1 MKSISSRNL
10 RIAAL
15 SLALSGAFSGSAFA
29 AWNPAAPGQADPSAP
44 AAAPDGSASSQT
56 INTQALIAGANP
68 DSAGYDVKFKKGP
81 WYPKMPA
88 GSSSTG
94 SASTYSAAA
103 GSAAPPYLS
112 NVCIMVQGYAY
123 STGCI
128 ASMAALDSLYKYT
141 AYQFTNVITELNNIY
156 NYLAYGIAQD
166 STKASKGLIGTI
178 IKEHELDRK
187 YLEEQLALN
196 HSRDQTL
203 AMKQA
208 YATNVAGKI
217 QDYRVC
223 DDLVRDLQAQTSGG
237 GGAVGRG
244 GGGSVAK
251 GNTERQ
257 VAASS
262 AGNATT
268 LVGQSAQIYNNHAQ
282 KYCAPEDLKYS
293 DGTARNA
300 FQCSAES
307 TMPDG
312 DARAQSVFA
321 PAHQY
326 YNPTAVAKQ
335 NLTFTA
341 AQKQAADDTIKNIVS
356 AFSPPALPKKYE
368 QTEAGKEFLTKA
380 KVLNARTSAAV
391 HALAS
396 MADRRMPMSQ
406 NGAAGGGTVVGP
418 WDFGDPNWI
427 ETYKRV
433 FGSQITVPSKLS
445 EADSLRFEVY
455 RRYYDSPTAS
465 GSWYKEKVASG
476 DDSEKFR
483 EMLRIGSAQMLLM
496 YNIHQRLEENNMMQ
510 AAILANIVN
519 PVTKDEVSLSAKAA
533 FK

>member
-1 MKSISSRNL
+1 MKSTSSRSL

-15 SLALSGAFSGSAFA
+15 SLALSGAFSGSALA
-29 AWNPAAPGQADPSAP
+29 AWNPVTGQADPAGAP
-44 AAAPDGSASSQT
+44 AGSAAATAGQT
-56 INTQALIAGANP
+56 TQAITTAPLVAGANP
-68 DSAGYDVKFKKGP
+68 DA
-81 WYPKMPA
+81 A
-88 GSSSTG
+88 TLNHGSGAFPTG
-94 SASTYSAAA
+94 
-103 GSAAPPYLS
+103 APLIS
-112 NVCIMVQGYAY
+112 GTGTTVQGKAWGVDIARHSVMTKSF
-123 STGCI
+123 STI
-128 ASMAALDSLYKYT
+128 YNYMIDASKTIYG
-141 AYQFTNVITELNNIY
+141 ELHAIY
-156 NYLAYGIAQD
+156 NYLAYGIAED
-166 STKASKGLIGTI
+166 ATKASKGLIGTI

-251 GNTERQ
+251 SEIEASVAKSQAGNEMTQVGHTERI
-257 VAASS
+257 ASTHKAS
-262 AGNATT
+262 
-268 LVGQSAQIYNNHAQ
+268 
-282 KYCAPEDLKYS
+282 YCSEDDLKYK

-300 FQCSAES
+300 FGCTAISS
-307 TMPDG
+307 KNMPDA
-312 DARAQSVFA
+312 DARAQSIFA
-321 PAHQY
+321 PAI
-326 YNPTAVAKQ
+326 NFKDKNAILKQ
-335 NLTFTA
+335 NLTYNA
-341 AQKQAADDTIKNIVS
+341 DQKQAAADAITNIVA
-356 AFSPPALPKKYE
+356 AFSPPAMPKTFE
-368 QTEAGKEFLTKA
+368 QTEQGKAFLAKTKTF
-380 KVLNARTSAAV
+380 NARISSAV
-391 HALAS
+391 HALSS
-396 MADRRMPMSQ
+396 MADRRVAMNQ
-406 NGAAGGGTVVGP
+406 NVSGGGGTVVGS

-455 RRYYDSPTAS
+455 RRYYDNPTAS

-496 YNIHQRLEENNMMQ
+496 YNIHQRMEENNMIQ
-510 AAILANIVN
+510 AAILSHMIN
-519 PVTKDEVSLSAKAA
+519 PVTKDELQQASKAA
-533 FK
+533 YQ